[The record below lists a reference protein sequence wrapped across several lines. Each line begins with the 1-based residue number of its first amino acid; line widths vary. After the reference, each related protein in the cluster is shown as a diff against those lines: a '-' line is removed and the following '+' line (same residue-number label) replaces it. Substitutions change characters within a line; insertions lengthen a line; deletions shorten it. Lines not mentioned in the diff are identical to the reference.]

1 MIETDS
7 QGKSR
12 ITHIGTEDFAK
23 LGIKARDAYMKHHR
37 IIIGDART
45 KVQKEVRIIQH
56 IQAGPLKAALSTN
69 RCSVDTTSGAKVKP
83 TWLLQT
89 GTILRLINFITSEAG
104 QGHYISLKGGLKA
117 TMLTTAIPHPEAY
130 ATILDLFNTPENQ
143 DDNIELVQQYDELP
157 QIFDEM
163 ESSKYDELT
172 REKLIELITYV
183 DYWYGNASKAM
194 KNVSGTHDANFRK
207 YCKGKDW
214 IFYFHLKMKEMD
226 PSMINHVNPELPDNV
241 RIQSTTQ
248 GQRSRSVSPVPPG
261 TNSSK
266 KVNSSIAVKG
276 AADAIKER
284 MDASSRS
291 ENIERL
297 EQYEEKLESLKE
309 TKQQIDADF
318 LNMKDERKRA
328 HEEEEDYER
337 EVEYQHMQNK
347 CKAVKK
353 KVKRVEAEIKMIK
366 ERLGYHNDASDDG
379 SYDG

>member
-1 MIETDS
+1 MPTTVTENNQIDHNVADAPNYEVCDTASSLNAGKDDEAELVEAAAEAADEGEVGGGDSTDQSANNNKRAVNNAERAKKVDDTIQYLTTVPLDGVVIETDS

-45 KVQKEVRIIQH
+45 KDQKEVRIIQH

-69 RCSVDTTSGAKVKP
+69 RRSVATTSGAKVKP

-104 QGHYISLKGGLKA
+104 RGHYISLKGGLTA
-117 TMLTTAIPHPEAY
+117 TMLDTAIPHPQAY

-207 YCKGKDW
+207 YCKG
-214 IFYFHLKMKEMD
+214 I
-226 PSMINHVNPELPDNV
+226 
-241 RIQSTTQ
+241 
-248 GQRSRSVSPVPPG
+248 
-261 TNSSK
+261 SS
-266 KVNSSIAVKG
+266 
-276 AADAIKER
+276 
-284 MDASSRS
+284 
-291 ENIERL
+291 
-297 EQYEEKLESLKE
+297 
-309 TKQQIDADF
+309 
-318 LNMKDERKRA
+318 
-328 HEEEEDYER
+328 
-337 EVEYQHMQNK
+337 QN
-347 CKAVKK
+347 
-353 KVKRVEAEIKMIK
+353 E
-366 ERLGYHNDASDDG
+366 GDG
-379 SYDG
+379 SLND